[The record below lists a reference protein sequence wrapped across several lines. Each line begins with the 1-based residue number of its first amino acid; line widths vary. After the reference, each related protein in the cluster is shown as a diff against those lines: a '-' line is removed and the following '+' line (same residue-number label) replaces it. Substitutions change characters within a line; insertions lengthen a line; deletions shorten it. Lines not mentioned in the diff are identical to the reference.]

1 MDRLCREL
9 APIPDEAWRAIE
21 TTAGRVLHSNLGARR
36 CVDVVGPKGLQ
47 LAALDLGH
55 IDPVETQGG
64 RGVQWGIRRVQPL
77 VEMRVPFVLTRTAI
91 DALALGADD
100 VDLDALEEASKRA
113 AAFEDDAVFNGLSAA
128 KIRGVREYVRHEPL
142 ALGSDPK
149 RFPEVVTL
157 AMMRMRDVGVE
168 GPYRL
173 VLGPTAFRLLSR
185 DTDGYPVRTQL
196 ENLLGARPHYTPSLE
211 GGMLFSRRGGDFELT
226 LGRDMS
232 IGFDRVHDGSAH
244 LYLTETFAF
253 RPRGDEAAVTLRLLT

>member
-21 TTAGRVLHSNLGARR
+21 TAAGQVLHSNLGARR
-36 CVDVVGPKGLQ
+36 CVDVVGPQGLQ
-47 LAALDLGH
+47 LAAVDLGH
-55 IDPVETQGG
+55 IDPVESQGP
-64 RGVQWGIRRVQPL
+64 RGVRWGIRRVQPL
-77 VEMRVPFVLTRTAI
+77 VELRVAFALTRTDI

-100 VDLDALEEASKRA
+100 VDLEPLVEAAKRA
-113 AAFEDDAVFNGLSAA
+113 AAFEDDAVFNGLPSA

-157 AMMRMRDVGVE
+157 AMMRMRDLGVE

-173 VLGPTAFRLLSR
+173 VLGPTAFRLLGR
-185 DTDGYPVRTQL
+185 DTEGYPARSQL
-196 ENLLGARPHYTPSLE
+196 ENLLDAPPHYTPALE

-232 IGFDRVHDGSAH
+232 IGFDRVQEGTVH

-253 RPRGDEAAVTLRLLT
+253 RARSDEAAVSLKMLA

>member
-21 TTAGRVLHSNLGARR
+21 TAAGQVLHSNLGARR
-36 CVDVVGPKGLQ
+36 CVDVVGPRGVQ

-55 IDPVETQGG
+55 VDPVEASGN
-64 RGVQWGIRRVQPL
+64 RGVSWGIRRVQPL
-77 VEMRVPFVLTRTAI
+77 VEVRVPFTLTRGSI
-91 DALALGADD
+91 DSLALGADD
-100 VDLDALEEASKRA
+100 VDLDSLEEAAKKA
-113 AAFEDDAVFNGLSAA
+113 AGFEDDAVFNGLSAV
-128 KIRGVREYVRHEPL
+128 KMRGVREFVRHEPL

-173 VLGPTAFRLLSR
+173 VLGPTAFRLLGR
-185 DTDGYPVRTQL
+185 DTEGYPARSQL
-196 ENLLGARPHYTPSLE
+196 ETLLDAPPHYTPALD

-232 IGFDRVHDGSAH
+232 IGFDCVNNGTVH

-253 RPRGDEAAVTLRLLT
+253 RPRSEDAAVSLKMLA